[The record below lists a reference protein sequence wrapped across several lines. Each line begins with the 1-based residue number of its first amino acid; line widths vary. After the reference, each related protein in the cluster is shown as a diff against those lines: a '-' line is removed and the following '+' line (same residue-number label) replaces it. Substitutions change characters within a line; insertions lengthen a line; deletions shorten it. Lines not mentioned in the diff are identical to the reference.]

1 MAKLYPSMENL
12 SHEYIEKLRLTHPAL
27 RLLNADNAPLIISFL
42 YRTFIQTNRRSISY
56 SELHSKLNDFLYFLQ
71 GIYGEDKY
79 PREPKAYIDEWTSE
93 RCEFLRQYYTT
104 HADEPELD
112 LTPATEKAIEWLLS
126 LEQKQFIGAESRLLT
141 LFQILRSIIHETE
154 ENPVLR
160 INELERQ
167 KAEIDLE
174 IRKIQH
180 GNSDKYD
187 ARQIKERFLQAEE
200 TARKLLS
207 DFRQVEH
214 NFRILD
220 RGARERIA
228 TNNEQK
234 GKLLDNIFQEQDVI
248 QDSDQGRSFKAFWEL
263 LMSPTSQDEL
273 KKLLKTTF
281 TLKEVQ
287 ELNPSALL
295 NQIDLSLLIA
305 GEKVYKTSA
314 LLGEQLRKFLETQAY
329 LENRRILEIIKK
341 IEKQA
346 IELKANPPKE
356 KFFSEVDSI
365 SPDIN
370 LIMSRTLFI
379 PPKNP
384 IIEAGIISEGKS
396 DVSSIALYH
405 QVYVDEDE
413 LMANIKKALQSR
425 TQITLRELISLFP
438 ATKGLEEV
446 IAYFNI
452 ASKDPYAFIDGEV
465 MDSLHLAAKK
475 IQAPQVIFTRK

>member
-1 MAKLYPSMENL
+1 MENL
-12 SHEYIEKLRLTHPAL
+12 SHEYLEKLRLTNPAL
-27 RLLNADNAPLIISFL
+27 RLLNADNAPLIISFF
-42 YRTFIQTNRRSISY
+42 YRTFIQPNRRSIPY
-56 SELHSKLNDFLYFLQ
+56 SELHSKLHDFLYFLQ

-79 PREPKAYIDEWTSE
+79 PREAKAYIEEWASE
-93 RCEFLRQYYTT
+93 RCEFLRHYYTAR
-104 HADEPELD
+104 ADEPELD

-154 ENPVLR
+154 EDPILR

-167 KAEIDLE
+167 KAAIDLE
-174 IRKIQH
+174 IQRIQR
-180 GNSDKYD
+180 GGSDKYD

-214 NFRILD
+214 NFHILD
-220 RGARERIA
+220 REARERIA
-228 TNNEQK
+228 TSEKPK
-234 GKLLDNIFQEQDVI
+234 GKLLDSIFQEQDVI

-281 TLKEVQ
+281 NLKEVQ

-295 NQIDLSLLIA
+295 NQIDLSLLTA
-305 GEKVYKTSA
+305 GEKVYRTSA

-329 LENRRILEIIKK
+329 LENRRILEIIKQ

-346 IELKANPPKE
+346 VLVKTTSPKQ
-356 KFFSEVDSI
+356 KDFSVIDSLSI
-365 SPDIN
+365 DIN
-370 LIMSRTLFI
+370 LIMSRTLFM

-384 IIEAGIISEGKS
+384 VISADLILEGNS
-396 DVSSIALYH
+396 DVSSSALYN

-413 LMANIKKALQSR
+413 LLENIKNGLQSH

-438 ATKGLEEV
+438 VTKGVEEI
-446 IAYFNI
+446 IAYLNI
-452 ASKDPYAFIDGEV
+452 ASKDSRAIINSEVIDC
-465 MDSLHLAAKK
+465 LHLPAKK
-475 IQAPQVIFTRK
+475 IQAPQVIFTRN